1 MSNSYA
7 IDCSVKNLG
16 KVSGKDYV
24 AGFSG
29 KADMGDVADIN
40 ESDDDK
46 QGLLKLVQGLLSSIL
61 SGDKNIQILNL
72 VGMRP
77 SVMTGIEVS
86 GQQIAIIASGK
97 HAGGLTGYAGA
108 VQISNTEELKDDTK
122 TTTKER
128 CV

>member
-1 MSNSYA
+1 
-7 IDCSVKNLG
+7 
-16 KVSGKDYV
+16 
-24 AGFSG
+24 
-29 KADMGDVADIN
+29 MGDVADIN

-122 TTTKER
+122 TTTKEVQR
-128 CV
+128 VLTKIIFLIRMTRREIKLAHQLLLLYQQ